1 MRRKLELYAD
11 GGSLVPGLLDVAYST
26 VRMEQ
31 STNQQSQY
39 KEDQGYVYFMFDFDH
54 CLNESIE
61 INCIIQ

>member
-31 STNQQSQY
+31 STNQ
-39 KEDQGYVYFMFDFDH
+39 
-54 CLNESIE
+54 
-61 INCIIQ
+61 